1 MSPQTPLLRQIHP
14 SFLKGDQAST
24 QAFRPTP
31 KGKDR
36 LSFDDGDQVSAQ
48 AAWSRYTNERGLQ
61 SVGILAVT
69 VQECEGENLDV
80 IRDGVPDPE
89 HVSVN
94 FAGKTNGQRKTISKH
109 LRDFAMARGWQ
120 VGPEGSGE

>member
-1 MSPQTPLLRQIHP
+1 MNPQTPLLRQIHP
-14 SFLKGDQAST
+14 SFLNGNQAST

-31 KGKDR
+31 KDKDL
-36 LSFDDGDQVSAQ
+36 LSFDDGDQITAQ
-48 AAWSRYTNERGLQ
+48 AAWQRYIKERGLR
-61 SVGILAVT
+61 SAGVLAVT
-69 VQECEGENLDV
+69 VQECEREDLEVMPDAV
-80 IRDGVPDPE
+80 HDPE

-120 VGPEGSGE
+120 VGPEESDG